1 MYMYTYRV
9 LFFYYS
15 ATLVL
20 LNWRII
26 ALPCCVG
33 FCRIAVMNQPWIYIC
48 PLLLSLPPPSTPS
61 HPSWSSPSAPS
72 CAVSPLLPV
81 SLAVTQA
88 PSASRLSALLLPQVC
103 LSASCS
109 AHGHVSTILLDFHI
123 HMCALLICL
132 FLSDLLLY
140 MAGSRFI
147 HLTRTDSNVFLWL
160 SFHCIYVPHLYSYV
174 DGHLGCFHV
183 LL

>member
-1 MYMYTYRV
+1 MYIYIYRERERV

-26 ALPCCVG
+26 ALPCFVG
-33 FCRIAVMNQPWIYIC
+33 FCPIAVMNQPWIYIC

-61 HPSWSSPSAPS
+61 HPSWLSLSAPH
-72 CAVSPLLPV
+72 CAASHLLSV

-88 PSASRLSALLLPQVC
+88 PGASRLSALLRPQVWV
-103 LSASCS
+103 SASCS

-123 HMCALLICL
+123 LMCALICF
-132 FLSDLLLY
+132 FLSDLLLVWQALGLYTSLGLTQMCFYGWVSTVY
-140 MAGSRFI
+140 MCHIFT
-147 HLTRTDSNVFLWL
+147 HMLTD
-160 SFHCIYVPHLYSYV
+160 I
-174 DGHLGCFHV
+174 
-183 LL
+183 